1 MRGGGN
7 RWRLVRAPVRRWL
20 SSPTTSSQP
29 TPTGT
34 EGTEIFARANPE
46 SVEIEETFEFVQEIS
61 RNRSVGHGPDDPTGR
76 ITISL
81 PYDGDECFT
90 RDAVKD
96 VEQHLQRRG
105 SHDGDIEALIGHLVL
120 ANYQDTNLPDPA
132 VLNLTGRFGVVP
144 LRLPVRSPDL
154 GDIQDLVSDRH
165 EYRYEVKYAPAADR
179 PKIIPIQLSVDLEDP
194 DNADLPE
201 IDPESDPDKLDYVA
215 KKIMEYVGFRPMLRF
230 RLKVHVT
237 VPSRRGSAPQAPIV
251 RRVSVELPTITSL
264 APSSLQLKV
273 DEVPTEVQH
282 NPENRSLEWFD
293 VTTTQVGET
302 GEDEPWSFK
311 SPSMLM
317 TITQPGELFTRPDL
331 VIEVEVEVP
340 GELLSGMDAR
350 LFDARGRRY
359 RGGRKN
365 PLTIR
370 SKITTRCTV
379 VLRDAFA
386 RRLLSPYQS
395 FHFNEIIPDDLRIA
409 DIATALG
416 DQRFEVRQVKL
427 AGAKSKGGLRH
438 FLFAVRTEGPD
449 TMALWVFVHGHRHT
463 TERRSQQPGGRYTST
478 FDSGDLG
485 IVVRGWVHRDTQDLI
500 HEINELQLALRDRF
514 RRLKAHR

>member
-1 MRGGGN
+1 
-7 RWRLVRAPVRRWL
+7 L

-215 KKIMEYVGFRPMLRF
+215 KKIMEYVGFRPMLVPAQGARHRAIAARF
-230 RLKVHVT
+230 RAAGSDRAASLRGAPDDHLARAL
-237 VPSRRGSAPQAPIV
+237 VPTAQGRRGVLSETRLAAGITAGQ
-251 RRVSVELPTITSL
+251 RRDG
-264 APSSLQLKV
+264 SS
-273 DEVPTEVQH
+273 
-282 NPENRSLEWFD
+282 F
-293 VTTTQVGET
+293 
-302 GEDEPWSFK
+302 
-311 SPSMLM
+311 
-317 TITQPGELFTRPDL
+317 
-331 VIEVEVEVP
+331 
-340 GELLSGMDAR
+340 
-350 LFDARGRRY
+350 
-359 RGGRKN
+359 
-365 PLTIR
+365 
-370 SKITTRCTV
+370 
-379 VLRDAFA
+379 
-386 RRLLSPYQS
+386 
-395 FHFNEIIPDDLRIA
+395 
-409 DIATALG
+409 
-416 DQRFEVRQVKL
+416 
-427 AGAKSKGGLRH
+427 
-438 FLFAVRTEGPD
+438 
-449 TMALWVFVHGHRHT
+449 
-463 TERRSQQPGGRYTST
+463 
-478 FDSGDLG
+478 
-485 IVVRGWVHRDTQDLI
+485 
-500 HEINELQLALRDRF
+500 
-514 RRLKAHR
+514 